1 VSPCFLA
8 MDFNSKRYGW
18 LNPVK
23 ERNFV

>member
-1 VSPCFLA
+1 PCFLA
-8 MDFNSKRYGW
+8 MDFKMKSYGW